1 MHREVPLL
9 FSRVR
14 QLARGLVSL
23 AAHPGRVSTIL
34 LSLLLTAGV
43 SASTVTYTYDEA
55 GRLKATTYSNGA
67 STSYSLDAAGN
78 RKLVQ
83 TTPAPALPS
92 APGVPAFTNVT
103 ATTATVSWAAATG
116 IVASYSYSVNSG
128 AWVNVGSAQTASL
141 SGLTTG
147 TTYSVAVIATNLSGN
162 GPSNSAS
169 FTTLPPLPGAPGV
182 PTFSNIATITA
193 TVSWTAASGTVASY
207 SYSVNSGAWTNVG
220 AALSA
225 NLTGLTGGTTYT
237 VQVIASNP
245 GGNGPASSASF
256 TTSPPPPGVP
266 SFTNVTTTTATVS
279 WTAASGT
286 VASYSYSVN
295 SGAWTNVGT
304 ALSANL
310 TGLTA
315 GTVYT
320 VQVVATNLSGN
331 SPASSASFTTP
342 ALPGA
347 PGIPSFTNITQTAA
361 TASWAAASGTVTS
374 YSYSVNSGAWI
385 NVGTALSANLTGLTA
400 GTSYTVQVI
409 ATTASGNSAPSTAS
423 FSTLPPPPSAP
434 GAPSFTNI
442 TTTTATVS
450 WTAASGTVA
459 SYSYSVNSGAWT
471 NVGAA
476 LSANLT
482 GLTAGTTYTV
492 QVIATNPSG
501 NGPASSASFTTL
513 PSAPGIP
520 SFTNIT
526 QTAATAS
533 WAAAS
538 GSVTSYSYS
547 VNSGAWINVGT
558 ALSANLT
565 GLTAGTTYTV
575 QVLATNASGNSVPS
589 TASFSTL
596 QPPPSAPGTPSFTSI
611 TATTATASWTAA
623 SGTVASYS
631 YSVNSGAWTNV
642 GTALSANLT
651 GLTGGTTYTVQVIAT
666 NPGGNGPASSA
677 SLTTLP
683 PPPSAPGV
691 PSFTNVTPNTATV
704 QWTAA
709 SGTVTSYSYS
719 VNSGGWINVGT
730 ALSAGLSGLSASTT
744 YTVQVVATNS
754 SGNGPASSGSFT
766 TSSTYSDT
774 PTMTEGNT
782 TPTGTGGFL
791 SGSFGSMSPATT
803 TNGYTY
809 TSLYDKW
816 AGGMA
821 QTYSFSAFSVAGFA
835 ADPGQG
841 WLTSATA
848 QGVTFAGASATYS
861 YASGTATWTWRPLN
875 GFGFNGT
882 GTTVCTI
889 VHK

>member
-1 MHREVPLL
+1 MSRRIFVFVVAAFLL
-9 FSRVR
+9 VFSSGR
-14 QLARGLVSL
+14 LLMSSAIAG
-23 AAHPGRVSTIL
+23 PGS
-34 LSLLLTAGV
+34 
-43 SASTVTYTYDEA
+43 VTYTYDEA
-55 GRLKATTYSNGA
+55 GRLKATTYSNSA
-67 STSYSLDAAGN
+67 STTYSLDAPGN

-92 APGVPAFTNVT
+92 APGVPTFTNIT
-103 ATTATVSWAAATG
+103 ATTATVSWAASTG
-116 IVASYSYSVNSG
+116 VVASYSYSVNSG
-128 AWVNVGSAQTASL
+128 AWVNVGTARTASL
-141 SGLTTG
+141 SGLTTA
-147 TTYSVAVIATNLSGN
+147 TTYSVAVIATNASGN
-162 GPSNSAS
+162 GPSSSAS
-169 FTTLPPLPGAPGV
+169 FMTLPPLPGAPGV
-182 PTFSNIATITA
+182 PTFSNITLTSA
-193 TVSWTAASGTVASY
+193 TVSWTAASGTVTSY
-207 SYSVNSGAWTNVG
+207 SYSLNSGAWINVG
-220 AALSA
+220 TALSA
-225 NLTGLTGGTTYT
+225 NLSGLTAGTAYT
-237 VQVIASNP
+237 VKVLATNLS
-245 GGNGPASSASF
+245 GNGVASSASF
-256 TTSPPPPGVP
+256 TTPTLPGAPGIP
-266 SFTNVTTTTATVS
+266 SFTNITQTTATAS
-279 WTAASGT
+279 WTAASGSVT
-286 VASYSYSVN
+286 SYSYSVN

-315 GTVYT
+315 GT
-320 VQVVATNLSGN
+320 
-331 SPASSASFTTP
+331 
-342 ALPGA
+342 
-347 PGIPSFTNITQTAA
+347 
-361 TASWAAASGTVTS
+361 
-374 YSYSVNSGAWI
+374 SYSV
-385 NVGTALSANLTGLTA
+385 
-400 GTSYTVQVI
+400 QVL
-409 ATTASGNSAPSTAS
+409 ATNASGNSAPSTAS

-434 GAPSFTNI
+434 G
-442 TTTTATVS
+442 
-450 WTAASGTVA
+450 
-459 SYSYSVNSGAWT
+459 
-471 NVGAA
+471 
-476 LSANLT
+476 
-482 GLTAGTTYTV
+482 
-492 QVIATNPSG
+492 
-501 NGPASSASFTTL
+501 
-513 PSAPGIP
+513 
-520 SFTNIT
+520 
-526 QTAATAS
+526 
-533 WAAAS
+533 
-538 GSVTSYSYS
+538 
-547 VNSGAWINVGT
+547 
-558 ALSANLT
+558 
-565 GLTAGTTYTV
+565 
-575 QVLATNASGNSVPS
+575 
-589 TASFSTL
+589 
-596 QPPPSAPGTPSFTSI
+596 TPSFTSI
-611 TATTATASWTAA
+611 TTTTATASWTAA

-677 SLTTLP
+677 SFTTLP

-704 QWTAA
+704 SWAAA

-754 SGNGPASSGSFT
+754 SGNGPASSASFT

-821 QTYSFSAFSVAGFA
+821 QTYSFSAFSVAGFS

-848 QGVTFAGASATYS
+848 QGVTFTGASATYS
-861 YASGTATWTWRPLN
+861 YASGTATWTWTPLN

-882 GTTVCTI
+882 GTTVCII